1 MALPQILQ
9 QLSGK
14 SPLTQML
21 PLINQAKAIMN
32 GDPQAVMRVLQQ
44 NPQVQQIIV
53 QYGSLDGA
61 ITAICRQKGIDP
73 QEFMNALK

>member
-1 MALPQILQ
+1 
-9 QLSGK
+9 
-14 SPLTQML
+14 ML